1 VAVRGLPRGLTPVQL
16 AGGFGLPFAAPLPS
30 RIEDS
35 FRRQLDGLPDPAR
48 RLLLVVA
55 ADPSGDPVLARRA
68 AGRLGSPAP
77 AAGPAGEPGLPG
89 GGGGGGGSGPAGVRR
104 PHMVP
109 ASSGAFGGVPVGVA
123 SGPAG
128 GAFGAGGGDRSADR
142 SGSPG
147 LAPGQGRCR
156 AG

>member
-1 VAVRGLPRGLTPVQL
+1 VAVRGLPRGLTPVRR

-68 AGRLGSPAP
+68 AGRLGIPAR
-77 AAGPAGEPGLPG
+77 AAGPAVEAGLLEVGARLWVRDPLVRSAAYPS
-89 GGGGGGGSGPAGVRR
+89 GSPQGRQE
-104 PHMVP
+104 
-109 ASSGAFGGVPVGVA
+109 GAFGL
-123 SGPAG
+123 
-128 GAFGAGGGDRSADR
+128 GGGTATRVG
-142 SGSPG
+142 SG
-147 LAPGQGRCR
+147 RR
-156 AG
+156 AWPRGAA